1 MPTIFKGVLLL
12 RWLINLN
19 TRIMILP
26 IIGYGDPVLRKV
38 ADNVTAEFPDLK
50 ETIVNMYET
59 MYNANGVGLAAPQVG
74 KALRIFVIDTTPFS
88 DDEDLDSA
96 EQKQLN
102 GFKRTFINA
111 KMIKEEG
118 EEWSFNEGCLS
129 IPDVREDVY
138 RNPTITI
145 EYCEEDFVMKTEVF
159 DGLIARVIQHEYD
172 HIEGILF
179 TDKISSLKKRLIQKK
194 LKNIIEGKTFQEYR
208 MKFFGKKR
216 QIKSESV

>member
-1 MPTIFKGVLLL
+1 
-12 RWLINLN
+12 
-19 TRIMILP
+19 MILP
-26 IIGYGDPVLRKV
+26 IIGYGDPVLRKTGEV
-38 ADNVTAEFPDLK
+38 LTQEYPNLT
-50 ETIVNMYET
+50 ETIANMYDT
-59 MYNANGVGLAAPQVG
+59 MYNACGVGLAAPQVG
-74 KALRIFVIDTTPFS
+74 LSVRLFVIDTTPFS
-88 DDEDLDSA
+88 DDEELDDA
-96 EQKQLN
+96 EQKQLQ
-102 GFKRTFINA
+102 GFKKTFINA

-118 EEWSFNEGCLS
+118 PEWTFNEGCLS

-145 EYCEEDFVMKTEVF
+145 EYCEEDFIMKTEVF

-208 MKFFGKKR
+208 MKFFGKKGR
-216 QIKSESV
+216 

>member
-1 MPTIFKGVLLL
+1 
-12 RWLINLN
+12 
-19 TRIMILP
+19 MILP

-38 ADNVTAEFPDLK
+38 GENLTPEHPNLK
-50 ETIVNMYET
+50 ETIANMYET
-59 MYNANGVGLAAPQVG
+59 MYNAYGVGLAAPQIG
-74 KALRIFVIDTTPFS
+74 LALRLFVIDTTPFS
-88 DDEDLDSA
+88 DDDDLEET
-96 EQKQLN
+96 EQKNLK
-102 GFKRTFINA
+102 GFKKTFINA
-111 KMIKEEG
+111 RMIKEEG
-118 EEWSFNEGCLS
+118 EEWAFNEGCLS

-194 LKNIIEGKTFQEYR
+194 LKNILEGKTFQEYR
-208 MKFFGKKR
+208 MKFFGKKGR
-216 QIKSESV
+216 